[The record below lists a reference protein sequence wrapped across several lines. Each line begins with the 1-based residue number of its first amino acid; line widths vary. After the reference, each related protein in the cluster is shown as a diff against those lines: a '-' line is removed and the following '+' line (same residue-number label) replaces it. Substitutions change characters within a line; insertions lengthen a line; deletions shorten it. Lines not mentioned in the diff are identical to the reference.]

1 MLKGF
6 EDGITGMKAGER
18 KAVSVRYPDDYH
30 NKSLAGKTAEFD
42 VQMKKV
48 EEKRLPELDDAFCA
62 EYGVFEGGMEQLRRE
77 VADNMG
83 RELATN
89 VRARMKQQLL
99 DRLLE
104 ANPVEVPKSL
114 VDAQVREMQI
124 DTARRIGA
132 KDASQVPPPEP
143 FLEPARRRVALG
155 ILIGEIIKSAGIQV
169 DRTLVEGRLADMA
182 ATYPD
187 PEPVLKA
194 YRQNPEAMRQIENLV
209 LEDQVVDHLLA
220 KSKVTDQPTTF
231 KDVMN
236 FGA

>member
-1 MLKGF
+1 
-6 EDGITGMKAGER
+6 
-18 KAVSVRYPDDYH
+18 VSVRYPDDYH

-62 EYGVFEGGMEQLRRE
+62 EYGVFEGGMDQLRRE

-89 VRARMKQQLL
+89 VRARLKQQLL
-99 DRLLE
+99 DRLLG
-104 ANPVEVPKSL
+104 ANPVDVPKSL

-132 KDASQVPPPEP
+132 KDASQVPPPDA
-143 FLEPARRRVALG
+143 FVEPARRRVALG

-169 DRTLVEGRLADMA
+169 DRSLVESRLADMA

-194 YRQNPEAMRQIENLV
+194 YRQNPEAMRQLENLV

-220 KSKVTDQPTTF
+220 KAKVTDQPTTF